1 MTAARIGLGLAALLL
16 AADAPALPIDQVI
29 AAERAFAEDGLAHG
43 INVSFPRHAAPDAI
57 IFAPGPV
64 NVRERFAG
72 RAPEAQNPGLDWW
85 PVFAGAARSGDLGFT
100 TGPYALQGTVSGYYF
115 TVWRRQPDGSWQ
127 WIFDGGGEASV
138 DQAPAKGSPVARLA
152 PSAGH
157 AASAEAAMDEVRAA
171 EAGLARDA
179 RLHAARALAARL
191 APDVRLYVAGQR
203 PVTRA
208 ADAAPALAPL
218 HHPRIEVRVVALGT
232 GQALDSARRGDAD
245 VVFVHDQAAEDK
257 FVAEGFGVKRLPVMY
272 NDFVLI
278 GPKGDPAGV
287 RGKDIGAAL
296 KKLASGSAAFVSR
309 GDKSGTHAA
318 ELRYW
323 KAADV
328 NLDAAKPAGYKEC
341 GCGMG
346 PALADRGTW
355 LNFKNRGELAILVE
369 GDQRLFNQYGVMA
382 VNPAVWPHVKKDL
395 AQAFVDWVV
404 SPAGQ
409 AAIAGYRIGGEQLF
423 FPNAR

>member
-208 ADAAPALAPL
+208 ADAAPALASLPAVFTFGPVAGGAASSGGDL
-218 HHPRIEVRVVALGT
+218 AWVWGDAAWTDSRGPGQGRYVRVW
-232 GQALDSARRGDAD
+232 QHRRSGWRI
-245 VVFVHDQAAEDK
+245 V
-257 FVAEGFGVKRLPVMY
+257 VAE
-272 NDFVLI
+272 LI
-278 GPKGDPAGV
+278 PGP
-287 RGKDIGAAL
+287 R
-296 KKLASGSAAFVSR
+296 
-309 GDKSGTHAA
+309 
-318 ELRYW
+318 
-323 KAADV
+323 
-328 NLDAAKPAGYKEC
+328 
-341 GCGMG
+341 
-346 PALADRGTW
+346 
-355 LNFKNRGELAILVE
+355 
-369 GDQRLFNQYGVMA
+369 
-382 VNPAVWPHVKKDL
+382 
-395 AQAFVDWVV
+395 
-404 SPAGQ
+404 SP
-409 AAIAGYRIGGEQLF
+409 E
-423 FPNAR
+423 